1 MIMNRKH
8 FIYACLCCSMAL
20 ALGSCADHD
29 MLHSDVDMPETLKA
43 TDYLKDYDV
52 LSSYAAFPISVS
64 ADYSTLSED
73 NVVRRI
79 MQENFSELA
88 PSDVFDHENA
98 MKATGKVD
106 SVRIATIAKL
116 ASDNGLHLFA
126 GPLVSSTGQNATYLN
141 SLIQPNVMRPDGD
154 DGGYCIK
161 ITNSALCDN
170 AKDAQVAYTFAKT
183 PAVEPYIQYRLAFM
197 VRGTSTGTVQCA
209 TYSNGKGSN
218 FTPTFEVTSDWTR
231 VELMNTMASG
241 ISGLTSVLFNVGLY
255 VGTIYIDD
263 LELVEIDDWGYEAT
277 GNLNTVN
284 ADLDDYETTLASIS
298 IHTDHGGFEEATVSE
313 LGEGYDPLATYV
325 EKTYDEKNT
334 ILSGCMQGF
343 IADVMRNAD
352 GADWQVLHNPID
364 ATGNLVESNGEA
376 ALPGEFFWHDYMG
389 KEYAVKAFQYAAQ
402 AQLSSALYISQDGM
416 EYNSTLADRLVELTN
431 WIDQQG
437 AHVDG
442 IGMSIDVST
451 DSVDTNAISNTL
463 AKLAATGKK
472 VRITSLKVDVPSAYE
487 DADLVEQGQL
497 YQTIVKAYMDAVP
510 AAQRGGIVV
519 AQAVDGTRPTGL
531 WDATYSRKHAFGG
544 FVKGLQ

>member
-1 MIMNRKH
+1 MITKKL
-8 FIYACLCCSMAL
+8 IYGCLCGGL
-20 ALGSCADHD
+20 ALSLGACADND
-29 MLHSDVDMPETLKA
+29 MLHNDVEMPSTLKA
-43 TDYLKDYDV
+43 TDYLKDYGV
-52 LSSYAAFPISVS
+52 LSSYANFPISVRS
-64 ADYSTLSED
+64 DYSTLSED
-73 NVVRRI
+73 NVTLRI
-79 MQENFSELA
+79 LQENFSELA
-88 PSDVFDHENA
+88 PSDVFGHENA

-106 SVRIATIAKL
+106 SVRISTIAKL
-116 ASDNGLHLFA
+116 ASSKGLTLFA

-141 SLIQPNVMRPDGD
+141 SLIQPNVIRPEGD
-154 DGGYCIK
+154 EGGYCIK

-170 AKDAQVAYTFAKT
+170 AKDAQVAYQFAKT
-183 PAVEPYIQYRLAFM
+183 PSVEPYIQYRLAFM
-197 VRGTSTGTVQCA
+197 VRGTATGTVQCA

-231 VELMNTMASG
+231 VELINSMASG
-241 ISGLTSVLFNVGLY
+241 ITGLTSVLFNVGLY
-255 VGTIYIDD
+255 VGTLYIDD
-263 LELVEIDDWGYEAT
+263 IELVEIDDWGYEAT
-277 GNLNTVN
+277 NNLNTVN

-298 IHTDHGGFEEATVSE
+298 IHTDHGGFEEVTVSE

-325 EKTYDEKNT
+325 DKTYEEKNI
-334 ILSGCMQGF
+334 ILSSCMQSF
-343 IADVMRNAD
+343 IADVMRNAE

-364 ATGNLVESNGEA
+364 AAGNLVESNGEV
-376 ALPGEFFWHDYMG
+376 ALPGEFFWHDFLG
-389 KEYAVKAFQYAAQ
+389 KEYAAKAFNYAAQ
-402 AQLSSALYISQDGM
+402 AQPSATLYITQDGM
-416 EYNSTLADRLVELTN
+416 EYNSAIADKLLDFVN

-437 AHVDG
+437 AQVDG

-451 DSVDTNAISNTL
+451 DSVDTNAINSVL

-487 DADLVEQGQL
+487 DADLVDQGQL

-510 AAQRGGIVV
+510 TAQRGGIVV